1 MRRNWFIAI
10 LIILSFAGYVDAATI
25 GGAGVNTKDAGSPL
39 GPAHTID
46 CTGDG
51 IDCSLNSGTL
61 SVNVDQAVAPY
72 TNYYVAGHNSEMEL
86 IGSGGETGDTCRYG
100 NCLNFDGTDDRV
112 DVTDYA
118 EFESNGDLT
127 VAGWVYPTIS
137 QSGNMAQKGNGNV
150 QWRAAFVAGSPTEN
164 GVIPG
169 FRANNAG
176 LVINTSVYIPLYKWS
191 HIAWTV
197 DEIGTDTGSDTE
209 DILRCYVNG
218 ELVYEKTDANWSIP
232 ADGSNILRLGT
243 YYSGAAYSD
252 FFAGRMDTVAI

>member
-100 NCLNFDGTDDRV
+100 NCLNFDGTNDY
-112 DVTDYA
+112 VTMSDYA
-118 EFESNGDLT
+118 DFEASGDLSIS
-127 VAGWVYPTIS
+127 AWIYPTINQTGHIVS
-137 QSGNMAQKGNGNV
+137 KGASNT
-150 QWRAAFVAGSPTEN
+150 QYRFK
-164 GVIPG
+164 I
-169 FRANNAG
+169 NAG
-176 LVINTSVYIPLYKWS
+176 
-191 HIAWTV
+191 
-197 DEIGTDTGSDTE
+197 
-209 DILRCYVNG
+209 
-218 ELVYEKTDANWSIP
+218 
-232 ADGSNILRLGT
+232 
-243 YYSGAAYSD
+243 
-252 FFAGRMDTVAI
+252 